1 MAVAPA
7 CRGRRLRPWR
17 RGRGGGT
24 SPPLLLLP
32 LLLVLLK
39 LACLRR
45 RSSSSI
51 LAVLVIA
58 WEPIAILVLLA
69 QPGGELKELKPPG
82 CGVSYTGSPK
92 HPPPPFPLFPLVCVP
107 LAWAEI
113 PSHPLTHAAM
123 GSSGSKPEPPSTSQQ
138 VETRL
143 AGNASAPK
151 TGKSGKKICCSCPE
165 TKAVRFTF
173 VFLREVY
180 RYRPALPPPSMRVQ
194 PDSD

>member
-51 LAVLVIA
+51 LAVLFIA

-69 QPGGELKELKPPG
+69 QPGESYS
-82 CGVSYTGSPK
+82 CG
-92 HPPPPFPLFPLVCVP
+92 
-107 LAWAEI
+107 A
-113 PSHPLTHAAM
+113 
-123 GSSGSKPEPPSTSQQ
+123 
-138 VETRL
+138 R
-143 AGNASAPK
+143 
-151 TGKSGKKICCSCPE
+151 
-165 TKAVRFTF
+165 
-173 VFLREVY
+173 
-180 RYRPALPPPSMRVQ
+180 MRHGGFATPYLQ
-194 PDSD
+194 